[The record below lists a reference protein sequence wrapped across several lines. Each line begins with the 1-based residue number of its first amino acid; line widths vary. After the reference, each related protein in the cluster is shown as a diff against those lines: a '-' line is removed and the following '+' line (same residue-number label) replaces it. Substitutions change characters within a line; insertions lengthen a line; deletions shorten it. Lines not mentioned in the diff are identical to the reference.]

1 MGEQQKERETRE
13 RIEAEVRAAREAQDC
28 EDLEQ
33 IRQVEEQ
40 READARAEAEALA
53 QADAAADAEA
63 SLKRKQF
70 EEEEA
75 RRCQEEE
82 EANARRLAEE
92 QRRFVEERAVEQRQ
106 KQIEE
111 DRIAKDLEERAAA
124 AAQEADMKGKLD
136 KLLKEYGVGEV
147 NQKKKSLMS
156 SRYPIHHAAE
166 KGDAEAVRVLLH
178 FKADAS
184 SLNSSKKTALQLAE
198 KSKTKDEAII
208 SMLKAA

>member
-13 RIEAEVRAAREAQDC
+13 RIEAQVRAAREAQDC
-28 EDLEQ
+28 EDQEQ

-53 QADAAADAEA
+53 QAEAAADAEA

-75 RRCQEEE
+75 HRCQEEKD
-82 EANARRLAEE
+82 ANARRLAEE
-92 QRRFVEERAVEQRQ
+92 QRRF
-106 KQIEE
+106 
-111 DRIAKDLEERAAA
+111 
-124 AAQEADMKGKLD
+124 AAQETDMKGKLD

-156 SRYPIHHAAE
+156 SRYPIHHAVE